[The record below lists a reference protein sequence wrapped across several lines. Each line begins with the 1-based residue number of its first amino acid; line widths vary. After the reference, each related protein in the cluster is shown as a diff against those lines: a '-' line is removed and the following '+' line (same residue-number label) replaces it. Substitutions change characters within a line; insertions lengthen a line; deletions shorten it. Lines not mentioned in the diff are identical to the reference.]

1 MLKPVKGKALFLT
14 TFPRPNVARVV
25 VRWRSTVRGAFVLG
39 FDFENEEDFENDDS
53 KFFFFFFFLE
63 AAAARGRAKKAY

>member
-1 MLKPVKGKALFLT
+1 MLKPVKGKALRT

-39 FDFENEEDFENDDS
+39 FDENEEDFENDDDDDDS

-63 AAAARGRAKKAY
+63 AAAGAKKA

>member
-1 MLKPVKGKALFLT
+1 MLKPVKGKALRT

-39 FDFENEEDFENDDS
+39 FDFENEEDFENDDDDDDS

-63 AAAARGRAKKAY
+63 AAAGAKKA